1 MSRYYSQRK
10 KEKLDA
16 SYKEAVR
23 ILGNLK
29 TPRKLRVNGSLTIES
44 IEYKKGIWRLISKES
59 GCWVTTPIEK
69 MYF

>member
-16 SYKEAVR
+16 SYKEAVK
-23 ILGNLK
+23 ILGKLK

-44 IEYKKGIWRLISKES
+44 IEYKKGIWWLVSKES
-59 GCWVTTPIEK
+59 GYWVTTPIEK